1 VVRISSVT
9 PSIGNSMERVPHMEA
24 KDLNEEVETLDAV
37 QVITEV
43 VLLLLAFSLFQ
54 FRFHVP
60 RGAVINP
67 GVYAL

>member
-1 VVRISSVT
+1 
-9 PSIGNSMERVPHMEA
+9 MEA